1 MATERSAELPDQP
14 ASRLCWPGA
23 DTEPG
28 PSPAECEEHKFSACS
43 EGQSANPWSCGQ
55 PAFPPRRGAGTE
67 ERLPR
72 RTEPE
77 RSSGRR
83 GGRDS
88 DTRKGWLCL
97 SVALQRSAL
106 FVQAAGPPHT
116 HSPTPQEQVAR
127 RPESGSPDFART
139 LRS

>member
-1 MATERSAELPDQP
+1 MRAPAVWRDSARKMATERSAELPDQP

-28 PSPAECEEHKFSACS
+28 PSPAECEEHKFPVCA

-88 DTRKGWLCL
+88 DTRKGWC
-97 SVALQRSAL
+97 VYR
-106 FVQAAGPPHT
+106 
-116 HSPTPQEQVAR
+116 
-127 RPESGSPDFART
+127 
-139 LRS
+139 